1 MRSSRQSRRL
11 TDQMVKSIKWGDTVA
26 NWIYQYH
33 VYNDHISFIVS
44 VPIESEEYAIDFA
57 KRVAL
62 DFYDYPLWQLENVKC
77 EFIVRFFCE
86 SFIDVNKLQ
95 K

>member
-1 MRSSRQSRRL
+1 M
-11 TDQMVKSIKWGDTVA
+11 VA

-44 VPIESEEYAIDFA
+44 IPMESEEYAIDFA

-62 DFYDYPLWQLENVKC
+62 DYLDYPLYQLDDVKC

-86 SFIDVNKLQ
+86 SVIDVNKLQ